1 MILDA
6 NNARYTIIKCILL
19 LFFLQENYFFNQIYQ
34 KLQE

>member
-6 NNARYTIIKCILL
+6 NNARYTIIKYFIT
-19 LFFLQENYFFNQIYQ
+19 FFLQENYFFNQIYQ